1 VIHHQQP
8 RRRPGRT
15 EETWVTPAKPDV
27 HLCGSV
33 PLADAETVFR
43 TVMAALNGHVR
54 RIPDGEPG
62 ERSNW
67 VVWQLPKLAAHPD
80 LELAPPPSP
89 EYGPSLRARPKPGV
103 DPASVTFG
111 PLGYSANALGSWQVF
126 SRLRAEGVIP
136 PDVRFQVS
144 LPTPIAV
151 VAAFIGAHQA
161 ELEAAY
167 EARLLVELDE
177 ILAVIPAADLAIQW
191 DTAVEFALFE
201 GVFPA
206 WFGTDYP
213 SQRAEIVTRLVRLG
227 DAVPSDVEL
236 GYHLCYGDFG
246 HRHFVEPAET
256 SKLAAVAGEIA
267 AGLARRLDWIHM
279 PVPRDRTDDGYFVP
293 LADLSLP
300 ADTTLFLGL
309 VHATDGLDG
318 ARARIDAA
326 RGAVKTFGVAT
337 ECGLGRR
344 PPEQIP
350 ALLDLHAAVA
360 GLL

>member
-1 VIHHQQP
+1 MKTTE
-8 RRRPGRT
+8 PG
-15 EETWVTPAKPDV
+15 V

-33 PLADAETVFR
+33 PLADSETVFR
-43 TVMAALNGHVR
+43 TVAAKLGGRVR

-62 ERSNW
+62 ERDNW
-67 VVWQLPKLAAHPD
+67 VVWQLPKLEAHPD

-103 DPASVTFG
+103 DPSSVKFG
-111 PLGYSANALGSWQVF
+111 PLGYSDAAIKSWEVF
-126 SRLRAEGVIP
+126 SRLRAEGVIAS
-136 PDVRFQVS
+136 DVRFQVS

-151 VAAFIGAHQA
+151 VAAFVGAHQA
-161 ELEAAY
+161 QLEAAY
-167 EARLLVELDE
+167 EARLLIELDE
-177 ILAVIPAADLAIQW
+177 ILAAIPAADLAIQW
-191 DTAVEFALFE
+191 DTAVEFAVFE

-213 SQRAEIVTRLVRLG
+213 SRRAEAVTRLVRLG
-227 DAVPSDVEL
+227 DAVPGEVEL

-246 HRHFVEPAET
+246 HEHFVEPADT
-256 SKLAAVAGEIA
+256 SKLATVASEVA
-267 AGLARRLDWIHM
+267 AGLGRRLDWVHM
-279 PVPRDRTDDGYFVP
+279 PVPRDRTDAAYFAP

-300 ADTTLFLGL
+300 AETTLFLGL

-337 ECGLGRR
+337 ECGMGRR
-344 PPEQIP
+344 PAEQIP
-350 ALLDLHAAVA
+350 ALLDLHTAVA
-360 GLL
+360 ALL

>member
-1 VIHHQQP
+1 MKTAE
-8 RRRPGRT
+8 PG
-15 EETWVTPAKPDV
+15 V

-33 PLADAETVFR
+33 PLADSETVFR
-43 TVMAALNGHVR
+43 TVAAKLGGRAR

-62 ERSNW
+62 ERDNW
-67 VVWQLPKLAAHPD
+67 VVWQLPKLEAHPD

-103 DPASVTFG
+103 DPSSVKFG
-111 PLGYSANALGSWQVF
+111 PLGYSDAAIKSWEVF
-126 SRLRAEGVIP
+126 SRLRAEGVIA

-151 VAAFIGAHQA
+151 VAAFVGAHQA
-161 ELEAAY
+161 QLEAAY
-167 EARLLVELDE
+167 EARLLIELDE
-177 ILAVIPAADLAIQW
+177 ILAAIPAADLAIQW
-191 DTAVEFALFE
+191 DTAVEFAVFE

-213 SQRAEIVTRLVRLG
+213 SRRAEVVTRLVRLG
-227 DAVPSDVEL
+227 DAVPGEVEL

-246 HRHFVEPAET
+246 HEHFVEPADT
-256 SKLAAVAGEIA
+256 SKLAAVAGEVA
-267 AGLARRLDWIHM
+267 AGLGRRLDWVHM
-279 PVPRDRTDDGYFVP
+279 PVPRDRTDAAYFAP

-300 ADTTLFLGL
+300 AETTLFLGL

-337 ECGLGRR
+337 ECGMGRR
-344 PPEQIP
+344 PAEQIP
-350 ALLDLHAAVA
+350 ALLDLHTAVA
-360 GLL
+360 ALL